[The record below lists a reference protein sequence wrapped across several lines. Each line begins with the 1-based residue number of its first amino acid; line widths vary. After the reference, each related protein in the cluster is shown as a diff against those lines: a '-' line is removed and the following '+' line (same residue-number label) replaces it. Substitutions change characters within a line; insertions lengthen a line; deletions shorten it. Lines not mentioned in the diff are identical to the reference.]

1 MGEMTRSMIEIWGA
15 SWSNISENPGDNSL
29 EFIVVDDKSLEYV
42 EFSMILK
49 DKKPL
54 SFGFVN

>member
-1 MGEMTRSMIEIWGA
+1 MTRSMIEIWGA
-15 SWSNISENPGDNSL
+15 SLSNISRNPGVDSL
-29 EFIVVDDKSLEYV
+29 WFIEVDDKSPEYV

-54 SFGFVN
+54 SFGFVNQ